1 MPASEPDSAPMSD
14 PTELGELIVYLARTS
29 RLTPAEATRVVHE
42 VLEYMRETP
51 EEFIRRRHLQLQAQ
65 GQSNS
70 EIFELIAHELS
81 QRRFRAPTLTER
93 QIRRVIYG

>member
-1 MPASEPDSAPMSD
+1 MPASEPDSTPMSD
-14 PTELGELIVYLARTS
+14 PTELGELIAYLVRTS
-29 RLTPAEATRVVHE
+29 RLSPAEATRVVQE

-51 EEFIRRRHLQLQAQ
+51 EDFIRRRHFQLQAQ
-65 GQSNS
+65 GRSNS
-70 EIFELIAHELS
+70 EIFQMIVQELT